1 MIKNFSIF
9 IFVVINLLLPFNTSQ
24 LKADDLNRIFN
35 EGREK
40 LTEKNYDE
48 ALKKFDKVIQK
59 DPEYWQAYHNRGLS
73 KQKLKDFEGSIIDFT
88 KAIELNLNPWYK
100 SYENRAF
107 SKEKLGDILGA
118 LEDYSKVIEINPGY
132 EYGFYDIARLKEQ
145 LNEFDSA
152 LLNYSAAIKINEND
166 PDYY

>member
-1 MIKNFSIF
+1 MKAEKN
-9 IFVVINLLLPFNTSQ
+9 L
-24 LKADDLNRIFN
+24 
-35 EGREK
+35 
-40 LTEKNYDE
+40 EKNYDE

-88 KAIELNLNPWYK
+88 KAIELNLNPWFK

-118 LEDYSKVIEINPGY
+118 LEDYSKVVKINPSNEFGY
-132 EYGFYDIARLKEQ
+132 YDIARLKQ
-145 LNEFDSA
+145 
-152 LLNYSAAIKINEND
+152 KINE
-166 PDYY
+166 YAVK